1 MGWLESDNRA
11 ISVQLN
17 LTGTATG
24 TKPGNTFLPQ
34 ILTELEQIEDK
45 ENLKKFVSK
54 ILENLNR
61 RRKLKVFRIIWVNTR
76 PCVPKIYTS
85 LLS

>member
-1 MGWLESDNRA
+1 MCVCVCVCVWLESDDRA
-11 ISVQLN
+11 ISVQL
-17 LTGTATG
+17 
-24 TKPGNTFLPQ
+24 Q
-34 ILTELEQIEDK
+34 ILTKLEQIEDK
-45 ENLKKFVSK
+45 ENLRKLVSK

-76 PCVPKIYTS
+76 PCVPKS